1 MAARSRVG
9 NSHPV
14 NQGKTDEKVSPV
26 KPVIK
31 ITNKIGLKNLLKTG
45 EALVKLFCPGPIRLT
60 VGSVNSSKSPH

>member
-45 EALVKLFCPGPIRLT
+45 EALVKLF
-60 VGSVNSSKSPH
+60 